1 MKKLALQLFWFVVLF
16 NSSCTSDNS
25 KTSEKQNAEESTAL
39 ADLGKTLVVPWTVEL
54 NDSTHMMEITR
65 NPEASMVNLT
75 PNDMVDAINLKYP
88 QIKLESVKQDGKRI
102 YLKIE
107 NSYFLT
113 RESGTEGASAYLAE
127 VTFSFTEFK
136 GIEEVEFVF
145 QEGDHAR
152 PGVYTR
158 ENFKNF
164 N

>member
-1 MKKLALQLFWFVVLF
+1 MKKLALQLFWFGVLIS
-16 NSSCTSDNS
+16 SSCTSDNS
-25 KTSEKQNAEESTAL
+25 KISEKQNAEESTAL

-54 NDSTHMMEITR
+54 NDSSHMMEIKK

-88 QIKLESVKQDGKRI
+88 QIKLVLVKQDGKRI

-107 NSYFLT
+107 NSNFLT

-158 ENFKNF
+158 EDFKNF